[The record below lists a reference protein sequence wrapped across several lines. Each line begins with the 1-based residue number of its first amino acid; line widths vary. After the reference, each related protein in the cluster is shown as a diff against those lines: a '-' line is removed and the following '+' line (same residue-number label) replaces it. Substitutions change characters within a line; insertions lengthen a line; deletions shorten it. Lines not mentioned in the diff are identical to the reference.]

1 MTGGDLSRRLF
12 DDNSI
17 LTREDWAAYCAHQS
31 PERPPRLT
39 PAEYAALDDQ
49 ERRRYNRRR
58 AAWHADWGLNTTS
71 TMVLARQ
78 EFAVIAEKN
87 FYSHD
92 PVKDHVALSGPPTLG
107 KTTIAQIL
115 GRDFEIEVR
124 VLLEERGVKLE
135 DLDEFQP
142 VLYLSITSE
151 TTTDTLNRQMLLFLG
166 TPISVSKEYRKGDLE
181 LAVAE
186 TLRRHGV
193 RLIIPDDVHLLRPGR
208 RNTEGVHSYLKAL
221 SSRAPIMLLMVGI
234 DLEKTN
240 LFDELRHKDTVEG
253 GQTGGRTTLLPVGR
267 FAKGSPEWLDLVR
280 WVDDQ
285 LVLLHHPPGR
295 LLRLKDYLW
304 NRTQGGIGSLMS
316 LIRRAALKAV
326 VTEHEQISR
335 QLIDL
340 TTADYNAEKHGNREV
355 T

>member
-1 MTGGDLSRRLF
+1 MTGMDLSRRLF

-39 PAEYAALDDQ
+39 PAEYAALGDL

-71 TMVLARQ
+71 TVVLARQ
-78 EFAVIAEKN
+78 EFAIMAEKN

-107 KTTIAQIL
+107 KTTIAQLL
-115 GRDFEIEVR
+115 GRDFGRDVR
-124 VLLEERGVKLE
+124 VLLEERGIDLQ

-142 VLYLSITSE
+142 VVYLSITSE
-151 TTTDTLNRQMLLFLG
+151 TTTETLNRQILLFLG
-166 TPISVSKEYRKGDLE
+166 TPISVSKQYRKGDLE

-186 TLRRHGV
+186 ALRRHGV
-193 RLIIPDDVHLLRPGR
+193 RLVILDDVHLLRPGR

-221 SSRAPIMLLMVGI
+221 SSRAPVMLLMVGI
-234 DLEKTN
+234 DLEKTD
-240 LFDELRHKDTVEG
+240 LFEALRHKDRIEV
-253 GQTGGRTTLLPVGR
+253 GQTGGRTTVLPVGR
-267 FAKGSPEWLDLVR
+267 FAKGSPEWIDLVS
-280 WVDDQ
+280 WADGQ
-285 LVLLHHPPGR
+285 LVLLHHQPGR

-304 NRTQGGIGSLMS
+304 NRTQGGIGSFMS
-316 LIRRAALKAV
+316 LIRRVALKAV
-326 VTEHEQISR
+326 ATEHEQVSR
-335 QLIDL
+335 KLIDL
-340 TTADYNAEKHGNREV
+340 TTADYNAEKSSTRKAA
-355 T
+355 